1 MNFPQFRNLVN
12 YIEELFGIFKELR
25 LLSKNEYYLI
35 FCDYMD
41 ILINE
46 GIKQLSR
53 GKYIRYY
60 AKLYF
65 EKVVS

>member
-1 MNFPQFRNLVN
+1 MKNDIEQIIKKIKERMLNLISDQK
-12 YIEELFGIFKELR
+12 YIEELFGVFKELR

-46 GIKQLSR
+46 GIKQLSS
-53 GKYIRYY
+53 
-60 AKLYF
+60 F
-65 EKVVS
+65 